1 MLKPE
6 NRVKLLLSGMEN
18 IDRLQQKTIA
28 QAKRN
33 IKDFE
38 AFHKSTHLQFEKSM
52 KEYKRVLAPIEKQI
66 KQQHQF
72 KPDTSTKKMIDNTV
86 NSQKEIIDYLKKHK
100 DEFEK
105 KYNISKLALFG
116 SYSRGENRKES
127 DIDIAIET
135 ELSDYF
141 LLYDFKEELEKH
153 FRTKVDVVRIRDR
166 MNTSLQRRIMKDGI
180 YV

>member
-18 IDRLQQKTIA
+18 IDTLQQKTIA

-66 KQQHQF
+66 KQQQQL
-72 KPDTSTKKMIDNTV
+72 KPDASTKKMIDDAV
-86 NSQKEIIDYLKKHK
+86 NSQKEIVDYLKRHK

-116 SYSRGENRKES
+116 SYSRGENRKDS

-135 ELSDYF
+135 KLSDYF

-153 FRTKVDVVRIRDR
+153 FRTKVDVVRIRDS
-166 MNTSLQRRIMKDGI
+166 MNKSLQRRILKDGI